1 MGGVRV
7 RAPRVYDDCVQHIR
21 NFSIIAHIDHG
32 KSTLADRMLE
42 RTGAVTS
49 RDMREQ
55 LLDSMDLERE
65 KGITIKAQAVRMEHR
80 APDGR
85 EYELNLI
92 DTPGHVDFAY
102 EVSRAL
108 AACEG
113 AVLVVDAAQGIQA
126 QTLANVYA
134 ALDLDLELIPVVNK
148 IDLPAAEPERVARQL
163 VDVVGFGEDQIL
175 YASAKSGDGIDDILD
190 AIVERI
196 PPPTGDPEAPLRALV
211 FDSKYDSYK
220 GVMAYVRVVDG
231 TVGGGQR
238 LRLVQQGTRFE
249 PLEVGVFRPDLEV
262 APKLSAG
269 QVGYLATG
277 LKSVGESRVGDTVT
291 SERNGAA
298 EALPGYRPAKP
309 MVFAGIYPTDPND
322 YELLRDALERL
333 TLNDAALV
341 WQPESS
347 AALGFGFRAGFLGLL
362 HMDIVQE
369 RLEREFGLELVAT
382 APSVEYE
389 VTRTDGR
396 EIVVDSPAELP
407 VPNEISEVRE
417 PWMRLAITVPS
428 RYLGQIMELV
438 TSRRGRYQQLQY
450 LDQAAEEGE
459 ARVLAEFLAP
469 LSEIVVDFYDQLKAR
484 TQGYASL
491 DYQFE
496 GYEPTKVLRLEILV
510 NGDPV
515 DALSTIVQSEGAASK
530 GRQLSTALKE
540 LIPRQLFDVP
550 IQAAVGGRIVAR
562 ETVRAMRKNVLA
574 KCYGGDVTRK
584 RKLLERQ
591 KAGKKRMKMLG
602 SVEVPQE
609 AFMAVLKLRE

>member
-1 MGGVRV
+1 M
-7 RAPRVYDDCVQHIR
+7 QHIR

-49 RDMREQ
+49 REMREQ
-55 LLDSMDLERE
+55 LLDSMELERE
-65 KGITIKAQAVRMEHR
+65 KGITIKAQAVRMEYR
-80 APDGR
+80 TAEGR
-85 EYELNLI
+85 DYELNLI

-148 IDLPAAEPERVARQL
+148 IDLPAAEPERVAREL
-163 VDVVGFGEDQIL
+163 VDVIGFDPDQIL
-175 YASAKSGDGIDDILD
+175 YASAKSGAGIDEILD
-190 AIVERI
+190 AVVERI
-196 PPPTGDPEAPLRALV
+196 PPPEGNPDAPLRALV

-231 TVGGGQR
+231 AVRGGER
-238 LRLVQQGTRFE
+238 LRLVQQRTRFE

-262 APKLSAG
+262 APRLSAG

-322 YELLRDALERL
+322 YEVLRDALERL

-341 WQPESS
+341 WQPETS

-407 VPNEISEVRE
+407 IPNEISEVRE

-428 RYLGQIMELV
+428 RYLGQVMELV
-438 TSRRGRYQQLQY
+438 TSRRGRYQHLQY
-450 LDQAAEEGE
+450 LDQGAEEGE

-515 DALSTIVQSEGAASK
+515 DALSTIVQSEGAAAK
-530 GRQLSTALKE
+530 GRQLSSALKE